1 MKKYGSGISVRE
13 SRTGQIEH
21 AAGGDQRVNEGH
33 ESRHWTFLSNH
44 AHVLICVARQ
54 PEMRI
59 RDIAVLVGITE
70 RAASSIVADLE
81 AEGYLTR
88 SKVGRNNRYELHLAK
103 PLRHPLEEHR
113 PIGDLIAAIATGPE
127 RARLGDVVT
136 VSG

>member
-1 MKKYGSGISVRE
+1 M
-13 SRTGQIEH
+13 
-21 AAGGDQRVNEGH
+21 NEAH

-44 AHVLICVARQ
+44 AHVLICVARE

-81 AEGYLTR
+81 CEGYLTR
-88 SKVGRNNRYELHLAK
+88 SKVGRNNRYQLHFDR

-113 PIGDLIAAIATGPE
+113 PVGDLLSIIAQVPQPTHIEDVIAH
-127 RARLGDVVT
+127 
-136 VSG
+136 SG